1 MKGLIIGRFPTLTLL
16 FNGFYK
22 QLRQLDELIYLIYEL
37 CIDSTDED
45 TFVNN
50 VRQVFARFRKPKIVV
65 NPKKTQL
72 ALEEVEYVSHLESHN
87 DISFIKQKRQ
97 KIMNFERPRTHKEM
111 LMYVGLVNYFH
122 DHGRNMNDL
131 LRPHRN

>member
-1 MKGLIIGRFPTLTLL
+1 MKGLIIGRFPTLILL

-37 CIDSTDED
+37 YIDSTDED

-72 ALEEVEYVSHLESHN
+72 ALEEVEYVGHLESHN
-87 DISFIKQKRQ
+87 DISFTKQKRQ